1 MQLFNTKYGLFLF
14 FNKFIV
20 SLNKINEIDIY
31 FQYIDADLY

>member
-1 MQLFNTKYGLFLF
+1 MQLFNTKYGLLLF
-14 FNKFIV
+14 FNKFIA

>member
-1 MQLFNTKYGLFLF
+1 MQLFNTKNSLFLF
-14 FNKFIV
+14 FNKFIA